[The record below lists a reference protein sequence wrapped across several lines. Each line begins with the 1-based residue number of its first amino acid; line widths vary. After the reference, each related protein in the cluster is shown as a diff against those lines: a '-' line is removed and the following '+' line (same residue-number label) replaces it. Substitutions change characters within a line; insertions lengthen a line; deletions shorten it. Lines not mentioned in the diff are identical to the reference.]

1 MIYTKNGSYPAEL
14 PFRILMPDGSTRTD
28 QSTFTD
34 DEIAAA
40 GYVVADPKP
49 EADVVDWVDGAWVSR
64 EFTAEENA
72 LHVLQKENAIRG
84 KRNER
89 LAETD
94 WWAVQDRTMSQAEKD
109 YRQALRDITDQPTF
123 PDSVVW
129 PTEV

>member
-28 QSTFTD
+28 PSSFTD
-34 DEIAAA
+34 DEVAAA
-40 GYVVADPKP
+40 GYVAVEP
-49 EADVVDWVDGAWVSR
+49 EPAGDVVDWIDGAWFVR
-64 EFTAEENA
+64 DFTADELA
-72 LHVLQKENAIRG
+72 LQELQKAGDIRR

-94 WWAVQDRTMSQAEKD
+94 WWAVQDRTMTQAEKD

>member
-1 MIYTKNGSYPAEL
+1 MLYTKDKSYPSKI

-28 QSTFTD
+28 PSTFTD

-40 GYVVADPKP
+40 GYVAAEPKP
-49 EADVVDWVDGAWVSR
+49 TGDVVDWVDGAWFVR
-64 EFTAEENA
+64 AFTADEVA
-72 LHVLQKENAIRG
+72 LHELQKASTIRR
-84 KRNER
+84 KRDIK

-94 WWAVQDRTMSQAEKD
+94 WWAVQDRTMTQAEID

-129 PTEV
+129 PTEA